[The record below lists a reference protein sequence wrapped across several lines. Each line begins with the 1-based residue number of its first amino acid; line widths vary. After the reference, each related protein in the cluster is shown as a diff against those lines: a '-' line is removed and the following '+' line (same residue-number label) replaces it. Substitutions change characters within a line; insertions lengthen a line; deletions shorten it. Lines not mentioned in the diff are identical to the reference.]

1 MESYKV
7 VINFKIIS
15 LFSFDVTKY
24 FPYFWSIQTVIS
36 EKYLV
41 KIKMRLKKDFV
52 LSVAVQGYK
61 VYKVI
66 KNFSETFQKFSMY
79 IC

>member
-1 MESYKV
+1 MESYK

-24 FPYFWSIQTVIS
+24 FLYFWSIQTVIS
-36 EKYLV
+36 GKYLV
-41 KIKMRLKKDFV
+41 KIKMRLKKNFV
-52 LSVAVQGYK
+52 LSVSVQGYK

>member
-1 MESYKV
+1 MESYTVIKFKV
-7 VINFKIIS
+7 VSFSALKS
-15 LFSFDVTKY
+15 LNIFYTFY
-24 FPYFWSIQTVIS
+24 LGIQTVILGKKS
-36 EKYLV
+36 LVV
-41 KIKMRLKKDFV
+41 KIKMRLEKNFV
-52 LSVAVQGYK
+52 LSEGYK